1 MSTNFHAVPFSFSPN
16 NNDSTNEN
24 FHPIFSQFE
33 SIGCVWRSERT
44 ATRAWNPREKSEAFP
59 PHGDSRDTI
68 FHPRVRERV
77 NVADERRGFTSSDF
91 LLRNESFSFHSHEL
105 SQFPV
110 DSRLLERQIP
120 VGSGR
125 QTRAANALSRIRI
138 FIPATW
144 ACRLK
149 LVFALQRPP
158 RYLQA
163 RLGRGSTVTSKR

>member
-1 MSTNFHAVPFSFSPN
+1 MNTNLIFIVQTTILEGIIRTFEKAKEPLSH
-16 NNDSTNEN
+16 TYIYIYIRNEGVK
-24 FHPIFSQFE
+24 FAARKVGVQP
-33 SIGCVWRSERT
+33 GL
-44 ATRAWNPREKSEAFP
+44 EAFP
-59 PHGDSRDTI
+59 SSATADRDSRDTI
-68 FHPRVRERV
+68 FHPVFATANDKRRVS
-77 NVADERRGFTSSDF
+77 RGFTSSDF

-120 VGSGR
+120 VGGGR
-125 QTRAANALSRIRI
+125 QTRAASALSRICI

-149 LVFALQRPP
+149 LVFALERPP

-163 RLGRGSTVTSKR
+163 